1 MGESWEVWS
10 TSITRYQRY
19 YNTASRWWNIY
30 WMVMCFSIKTKYIK
44 KNVTKPCPTPC
55 SASNP
60 LAWQQIEWQIWHRHL
75 MQDVFKTVF
84 PHAPSVTSSLLP
96 SSLLRQLGLFDVLAR
111 KATPRRPRILACTWK
126 TDVSI
131 LVFLTL
137 CISSLFCVCKLNST
151 YQIILFLQHLER
163 WEAMIRSTYFLT
175 QDFEKWIRS
184 CH

>member
-1 MGESWEVWS
+1 M
-10 TSITRYQRY
+10 
-19 YNTASRWWNIY
+19 
-30 WMVMCFSIKTKYIK
+30 FSKQFF
-44 KNVTKPCPTPC
+44 
-55 SASNP
+55 
-60 LAWQQIEWQIWHRHL
+60 L
-75 MQDVFKTVF
+75 
-84 PHAPSVTSSLLP
+84 HAPSVTSSLLL

-111 KATPRRPRILACTWK
+111 KATPRRLRILVCTWK

-184 CH
+184 CHQQEATCRDKKLCDRKNWKPTKWTSTDWCWHQHLSYWLALSIKSYLEGC